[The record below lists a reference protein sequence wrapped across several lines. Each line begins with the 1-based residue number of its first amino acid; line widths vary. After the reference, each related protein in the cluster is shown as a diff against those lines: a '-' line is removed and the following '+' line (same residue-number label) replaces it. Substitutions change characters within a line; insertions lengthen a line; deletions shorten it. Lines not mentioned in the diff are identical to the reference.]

1 MHWVWVKG
9 RGYTD
14 QNGRVVLV
22 SGVIMDIDERKPAE
36 ERYRLQATA
45 LQEAA
50 NAVVLTDH
58 KGTNL
63 YVNPA
68 FEQMTAY
75 RANEVF
81 GHNPKILRSGKH
93 DSAFY
98 KAMWSTI
105 AAGDVWRG
113 EIVNRKKDGSLYTE
127 EMTVAP
133 VRSENGDISYF
144 VAIKQDITEQ
154 K

>member
-1 MHWVWVKG
+1 VHWVWVKG

-63 YVNPA
+63 YVHPA

-81 GHNPKILRSGKH
+81 
-93 DSAFY
+93 
-98 KAMWSTI
+98 
-105 AAGDVWRG
+105 
-113 EIVNRKKDGSLYTE
+113 VNRKKDGSLYTE